1 MSKYSL
7 QQIKSAYTQKE
18 DWERQFPISYFLFRP
33 ISFYV
38 TYLVL
43 SVTNSPSKVAWC
55 GFVIGLGG
63 CTSLLFLSTFTIWPG
78 LSLLIIYAVSD
89 AVDGNIAR
97 VTKNVT
103 YYGKYLDGVIGNII
117 EGSYF
122 LCLGLGLYQTTG
134 DLYFL
139 NSLLLVFAQN
149 NSIIII
155 LASIIISGR
164 LFSVIIEGS
173 YDSKII
179 QKQKDEGH
187 FKENLQATIKASS
200 FRRKILFRIYINLN
214 AFNLQ
219 LIILSLCA
227 ILNIIDLF
235 LILFSAYY
243 ITRFLATLIFFT
255 YRARNRLS

>member
-1 MSKYSL
+1 MRKYSL
-7 QQIKSAYTQKE
+7 QQIKSAYTQKKE
-18 DWERQFPISYFLFRP
+18 WERQYPISCFLFRP

-55 GFVIGLGG
+55 GFAIGLGG
-63 CTSLLFLSTFTIWPG
+63 CTSLLFLSTVTIWPG
-78 LSLLIIYAVSD
+78 LFLLIMYAVSD

-97 VTKNVT
+97 ATKNVT

-139 NSLLLVFAQN
+139 NSLLLIEQN
-149 NSIIII
+149 RSIVII
-155 LASIIISGR
+155 LASIIITGR
-164 LFSVIIEGS
+164 FLSAIIERS
-173 YDSKII
+173 YDNLII
-179 QKQKDEGH
+179 QKQNDEGYL
-187 FKENLQATIKASS
+187 KENLQAIFTASS
-200 FRRKILFRIYINLN
+200 FRKNIWFQIYTNLN

-219 LIILSLCA
+219 LIILSLCTV
-227 ILNIIDLF
+227 LNIIDVF
-235 LILFSAYY
+235 LIFFTIYY
-243 ITRFLATLIFFT
+243 ITRFFATLIYFT
-255 YRARNRLS
+255 FRAQNRLS

>member
-1 MSKYSL
+1 MGKYSL
-7 QQIKSAYTQKE
+7 QQIKSAYTQKKE
-18 DWERQFPISYFLFRP
+18 WESQYPITYFLIRP
-33 ISFYV
+33 ISFYI

-43 SVTNSPSKVAWC
+43 SVTNSPTKVVWC

-63 CTSLLFLSTFTIWPG
+63 CTSLLFLSTVTIWPG
-78 LSLLIIYAVSD
+78 FFLLVIFSTLD

-103 YYGKYLDGVIGNII
+103 YYGKYLDGMVGNII

-122 LCLGLGLYQTTG
+122 LCLGLGLSQAPG

-139 NSLLLVFAQN
+139 NSLFAIGQT

-164 LFSVIIEGS
+164 LFSLIIERS
-173 YDSKII
+173 YDNLII
-179 QKQKDEGH
+179 QKQKDEGI
-187 FKENLQATIKASS
+187 FKETLQATVTTSS
-200 FRRKILFRIYINLN
+200 FRKNIWFLIYINLN
-214 AFNLQ
+214 TLNIQ

-227 ILNIIDLF
+227 VLNIIDLF
-235 LILFSAYY
+235 LVFFTIYY
-243 ITRFLATLIFFT
+243 VTRFFATLIFFT
-255 YRARNRLS
+255 YRAQDRLS

>member
-1 MSKYSL
+1 
-7 QQIKSAYTQKE
+7 
-18 DWERQFPISYFLFRP
+18 
-33 ISFYV
+33 
-38 TYLVL
+38 
-43 SVTNSPSKVAWC
+43 VAWC

-63 CTSLLFLSTFTIWPG
+63 CTSLLFLSTVTIWPG
-78 LSLLIIYAVSD
+78 LLLLIIYAVSD

-122 LCLGLGLYQTTG
+122 LCLGLGLYQAPG
-134 DLYFL
+134 DSYFL
-139 NSLLLVFAQN
+139 NSLLIFEQN
-149 NSIIII
+149 NSITVI

-164 LFSVIIEGS
+164 FFSVIIEGS
-173 YDSKII
+173 YDVKII

-200 FRRKILFRIYINLN
+200 FRKNFWFLIYTNLN

-219 LIILSLCA
+219 LIMLALCA

-235 LILFSAYY
+235 LVFFTIYY
-243 ITRFLATLIFFT
+243 VTRFFATLIFFT

>member
-7 QQIKSAYTQKE
+7 QQIKSAYIQKK

-38 TYLVL
+38 TCLVL

-63 CTSLLFLSTFTIWPG
+63 CTSLLFLSTLTIWPG
-78 LSLLIIYAVSD
+78 LLLLIIYAVSD

-97 VTKNVT
+97 VTRNVT

-122 LCLGLGLYQTTG
+122 FCLGLGLYQTPG
-134 DLYFL
+134 DSYFL
-139 NSLLLVFAQN
+139 NSLLVIERN

-155 LASIIISGR
+155 LASIIVSGR
-164 LFSVIIEGS
+164 LFSIIVEGS
-173 YDSKII
+173 YDVKTI
-179 QKQKDEGH
+179 QKQNDEGI
-187 FKENLQATIKASS
+187 FKENHLQATIATSS
-200 FRRKILFRIYINLN
+200 FRKNIWFLMYTNLN

-227 ILNIIDLF
+227 VLNIIDLF
-235 LILFSAYY
+235 LLFFSAYY
-243 ITRFLATLIFFT
+243 ITRFFATLIFFT
-255 YRARNRLS
+255 YRAQDRLS

>member
-1 MSKYSL
+1 MRKYSL
-7 QQIKSAYTQKE
+7 QQIKSAYIQKK

-38 TYLVL
+38 ACLVL

-63 CTSLLFLSTFTIWPG
+63 CTSLLFLSTLTIWPG

-122 LCLGLGLYQTTG
+122 LCLGLGLYQTPE

-139 NSLLLVFAQN
+139 NSLFFDQN

-173 YDSKII
+173 YDGKLI

-200 FRRKILFRIYINLN
+200 FRKNIWFLIYTNLN

-219 LIILSLCA
+219 LIILALCA

-235 LILFSAYY
+235 LICFTIYY
-243 ITRFLATLIFFT
+243 ITRFFATLIFFT
-255 YRARNRLS
+255 YRAQNRLS